1 MSALLSAQALCVG
14 HAGHAILPAVDVTIG
29 SSELWVVTG
38 PNGSGKTTWIKTLL
52 GLLLPISGSVRH
64 ERPGLRLAY
73 RAQRHELE
81 SHYPVAVKDVVAMG
95 TLREQGWFSGQAR
108 RRRRVANA
116 LRLTGAAELAE
127 RPFSELSE
135 GQKQRVLL
143 ARAIASAPSLVFLDE
158 PTSAMDPVAEAEALT
173 ILDGLRA
180 EAGTAVVLVSH
191 HLDAALAAADK
202 ALFLDAE
209 HGVVACGAVAS
220 VLADPHFARHFGGLV
235 DAPDSACGDHRHG

>member
-73 RAQRHELE
+73 LAQRHELE

-143 ARAIASAPSLVFLDE
+143 ARIHASESDLAVLDE
-158 PTSAMDPVAEAEALT
+158 PTSAMDAGAEQGAWELLKAVQRESALSLLVVT
-173 ILDGLRA
+173 HALELARNYADRVLRFDR
-180 EAGTAVVLVSH
+180 ERREVRAG
-191 HLDAALAAADK
+191 
-202 ALFLDAE
+202 
-209 HGVVACGAVAS
+209 GVELLGQ
-220 VLADPHFARHFGGLV
+220 P
-235 DAPDSACGDHRHG
+235 